1 MKAYR
6 LYQKD
11 LVGENPFLRT
21 VSDRRQY
28 YQKLR
33 SALKECVPGQ
43 KSEMVTCLIK
53 QVERKRVT
61 QLYLLDAAALWEC
74 YEALVSGIRVAR
86 DTGRGLPFQV
96 DGRTLPWAEIQRLSD
111 KGELPAATVD
121 AELKARLIALD
132 KLLNGRKRPKAA
144 PAVNPRATLRTGEAP
159 EVDIALRDQPV
170 QEKPSRRDSSQLRKE
185 NEQLQMRVKELE
197 KENAALQDR
206 QARAA
211 AIQET
216 DREFAARAAR
226 RILEGKI
233 QEAQEAIGQLDE
245 QLQGAARALEE
256 AVARQ
261 QELQRSR
268 DEKMKQLE
276 EEKTSLESLRL
287 EEKEAAESLR
297 TLRTEREQAQL
308 AAGRAALEKQEA
320 QQELQAAQ
328 AQLGMATQS
337 LRETRRKVEE
347 TRKAR
352 RMTQRQL
359 EAISGDL

>member
-11 LVGENPFLRT
+11 LIGENPFLRT
-21 VSDRRQY
+21 VTDRRQY

-33 SALKECVPGQ
+33 SALKECAPGQ
-43 KSEMVTCLIK
+43 KNELLDHLLR
-53 QVERKRVT
+53 QVEKKRVT

-74 YEALVSGIRVAR
+74 YEGLVAGIRVAR
-86 DTGRGLPFQV
+86 DTGRGLPFPV

-111 KGELPAATVD
+111 MGELPAAAVD

-144 PAVNPRATLRTGEAP
+144 PAVNPRATLLTGEPP
-159 EVDIALRDQPV
+159 EVDIALRDQPAE
-170 QEKPSRRDSSQLRKE
+170 EKSTRRENNQLRKE

-197 KENAALQDR
+197 QENAALQAR
-206 QARAA
+206 QAKTAT
-211 AIQET
+211 IQET

-226 RILEGKI
+226 RILEGKT
-233 QEAQEAIGQLDE
+233 QEAQEAISQLDE

-261 QELQRSR
+261 QELKKSR
-268 DEKMKQLE
+268 DEALKELE
-276 EEKTSLESLRL
+276 EGRAGLEEIRKQEQEVSAELCSLRQ
-287 EEKEAAESLR
+287 
-297 TLRTEREQAQL
+297 EREQAQM
-308 AAGRAALEKQEA
+308 AAGRAVLEKQEA

-328 AQLGMATQS
+328 EQLGMVTQS
-337 LRETRRKVEE
+337 LREARRQVAD
-347 TRKAR
+347 TQKAR

>member
-11 LVGENPFLRT
+11 LVAENPFLRT
-21 VSDRRQY
+21 VTDRKQY

-33 SALKECVPGQ
+33 SALKECAPGQ
-43 KSEMVTCLIK
+43 KSEMVTFLVR
-53 QVERKRVT
+53 QVEKKRVT

-74 YEALVSGIRVAR
+74 YEGLVAGIRVAR
-86 DTGRGLPFQV
+86 DTGRGLPFPV

-121 AELKARLIALD
+121 AELKARLVALD

-144 PAVNPRATLRTGEAP
+144 PAVNPRATLLTGEAP
-159 EVDIALRDQPV
+159 EVDVTLRDQPAE
-170 QEKPSRRDSSQLRKE
+170 EKPTRRESNQLRKE

-197 KENAALQDR
+197 KENAALQAH
-206 QARAA
+206 QEKAA

-226 RILEGKI
+226 RILEGKT
-233 QEAQEAIGQLDE
+233 QEAQEAIAQLDGA
-245 QLQGAARALEE
+245 LQSAARALEE
-256 AVARQ
+256 AILRQ
-261 QELQRSR
+261 QELQKSR
-268 DEKMKQLE
+268 DEKVKQLE
-276 EEKTSLESLRL
+276 AERTSLESLRR
-287 EEKEAAESLR
+287 EEQEASDSLR
-297 TLRTEREQAQL
+297 SARTEREQAQM
-308 AAGRAALEKQEA
+308 AAGRATLEKQEA
-320 QQELQAAQ
+320 LKELQKAQ
-328 AQLGMATQS
+328 EQLGMVTQS

-347 TRKAR
+347 TNKAR

-359 EAISGDL
+359 ETISDRL